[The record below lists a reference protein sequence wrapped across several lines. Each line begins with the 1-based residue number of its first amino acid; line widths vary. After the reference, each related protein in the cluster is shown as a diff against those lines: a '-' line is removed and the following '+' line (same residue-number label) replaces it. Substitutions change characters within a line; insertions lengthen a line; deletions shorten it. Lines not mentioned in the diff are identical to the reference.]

1 VRCATDTADSS
12 AGKPNLTSLPLNS
25 TTVETAGFGFNPH
38 HPYHHH
44 PFPSPS
50 TTPATPNSP
59 GGCWKS
65 ALTIVPTVTTPAGTT
80 LNFTDLGSPFGSGGG
95 AGGGGGSGGGGSG
108 NAGSGGGGG
117 SNTPTPT
124 GSMAAADALDTPG
137 HHHNH
142 HHHLTSGAGL
152 TPTSHQDTT
161 TSSNST
167 PVTNTGGSVAGVNK
181 SAFIELQQHA
191 GVAYNPIRAAAA
203 AAAYSQHHHP
213 AAHHFNQ
220 GGPQPGGG
228 PPGHHHSAVDP
239 AGFGSPRTA
248 LGAYPFP
255 PMHQNTYTGYHLGS
269 YAPQCPS
276 PPKDGKKTQ
285 CHFFA
290 NCMQICHRTVH
301 RHLRDSKDVVS
312 C

>member
-1 VRCATDTADSS
+1 
-12 AGKPNLTSLPLNS
+12 
-25 TTVETAGFGFNPH
+25 
-38 HPYHHH
+38 
-44 PFPSPS
+44 
-50 TTPATPNSP
+50 
-59 GGCWKS
+59 
-65 ALTIVPTVTTPAGTT
+65 
-80 LNFTDLGSPFGSGGG
+80 
-95 AGGGGGSGGGGSG
+95 
-108 NAGSGGGGG
+108 
-117 SNTPTPT
+117 
-124 GSMAAADALDTPG
+124 MAAADALDNTG

-142 HHHLTSGAGL
+142 HHHLTSGGGL
-152 TPTSHQDTT
+152 PPTSHQDTT

-167 PVTNTGGSVAGVNK
+167 TATNTGGSVAGVNK

-191 GVAYNPIRAAAA
+191 GVTYNPIRAAA

-228 PPGHHHSAVDP
+228 PPSHHHSAVDP

-276 PPKDGKKTQ
+276 PPKDGKNLHSVYCSVGRLWEQ
-285 CHFFA
+285 MSQPA
-290 NCMQICHRTVH
+290 VSLVCMKSLYEMGFSRFVYFPAARYTIVITIISFTRN
-301 RHLRDSKDVVS
+301 S
-312 C
+312 